1 MRFGRTFYVP
11 CCALLSIAPQ
21 FSSDCTCFI
30 LFVRIAQLVKKSSH
44 RCFAQPVQSLI
55 FSFGLRLSLP
65 LGPKL
70 TFRLGTSLSALTL
83 LTNIIGLRLPK
94 GEAVFAGVTV
104 KVQGQALFA
113 HRHHRHCHIDINVV
127 YYIFIINY
135 IFNMIFENEY

>member
-55 FSFGLRLSLP
+55 FSFGLRLSFVVAV
-65 LGPKL
+65 GAKVDVQV
-70 TFRLGTSLSALTL
+70 GYLSVCS
-83 LTNIIGLRLPK
+83 NS
-94 GEAVFAGVTV
+94 
-104 KVQGQALFA
+104 
-113 HRHHRHCHIDINVV
+113 IDE
-127 YYIFIINY
+127 YYWTPAP
-135 IFNMIFENEY
+135 

>member
-113 HRHHRHCHIDINVV
+113 HRHRHCHINVV

-135 IFNMIFENEY
+135 YYIFNMIFENEY